1 MPKEGLMSPQTAEV
15 SPEEA
20 SKSPKEKQAPVTTGK
35 SPAPAPEKK

>member
-20 SKSPKEKQAPVTTGK
+20 SKSPKEKQAPVTTGNP
-35 SPAPAPEKK
+35 PAPAPEKK